1 MGETVCNDT
10 EIGKPNGSESRVTC
24 GMPLVTP

>member
-1 MGETVCNDT
+1 MGKTVCSDT

-24 GMPLVTP
+24 GMPPVTP